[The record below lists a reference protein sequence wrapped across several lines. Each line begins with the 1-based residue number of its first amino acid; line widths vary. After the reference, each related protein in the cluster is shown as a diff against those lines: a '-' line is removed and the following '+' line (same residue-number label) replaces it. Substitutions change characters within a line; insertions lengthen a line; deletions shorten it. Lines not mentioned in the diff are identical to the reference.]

1 MYNVPSINSLQS
13 ELCDLETLLSNLL
26 PNLSPFETLLFRGQD
41 AVRLALHAEE
51 KERLKAKEE
60 AGRAEQKTA

>member
-1 MYNVPSINSLQS
+1 MYDSLFLNPLQS

-41 AVRLALHAEE
+41 AVRLALYAEE
-51 KERLKAKEE
+51 KEKLKAKEE
-60 AGRAEQKTA
+60 AGQAEEKTA